1 MSRREQMPTA
11 PDYSLRGKLSNK
23 FSPDVLNRWNQSL
36 KAADDNAD
44 NTIGIY
50 DPIGYDYWTDSGVT
64 AKRISAALRSMGSE
78 TDVVVNINSPG
89 GDVFEGLA
97 IYNLLRAHKG
107 KVTVRVIGL
116 AASAASFI
124 AMAADEIQ
132 IARAGFFMIHN
143 AWTVTWGNRH
153 DLLDTAELLGQI
165 DETIA
170 DIYHIRT
177 GLDATELGKMM
188 DAESWINGK
197 NSVENGFAD
206 SLLDSDVLLE
216 NTDENSPSN
225 EAAKKIDMLLAQI
238 GVSRTDRRSLIKD
251 LKTGTHNA
259 IHKGTHNAT
268 DNEELSTSDLL
279 ELQKMARQLNE
290 SV

>member
-1 MSRREQMPTA
+1 MSRKEQMPTA
-11 PDYSLRGKLSNK
+11 PDFNLRGKLSNK
-23 FSPDVLNRWNQSL
+23 FSPDVLNRWNQAL
-36 KAADDNAD
+36 KAADDDAD

-50 DPIGYDYWTDSGVT
+50 DPIGYDYWSDSGVT
-64 AKRISAALRSMGSE
+64 AKRISAALRAMGAE
-78 TDVVVNINSPG
+78 TDVIVNINSPG

-107 KVTVRVIGL
+107 KVTVRVLGL

-143 AWTVTWGNRH
+143 AWTVSWGNRH
-153 DLLDTAELLGQI
+153 DLLETAALLGQI

-177 GLDATELGKMM
+177 GLTTSELGKMM

-197 NSVENGFAD
+197 NSVEKGFAD
-206 SLLDSDVLLE
+206 AFLESDALLE
-216 NTDENSPSN
+216 SSDEHNPSN
-225 EAAKKIDMLLAQI
+225 EAAKKVDMLLAQMGI
-238 GVSRTDRRSLIKD
+238 SRADRRSLIKD
-251 LKTGTHNA
+251 LKTGMHNA
-259 IHKGTHNAT
+259 THKGTHNAT
-268 DNEELSTSDLL
+268 DTEELSTSDLL
-279 ELQKMARQLNE
+279 ELQQMARQLNE